1 MKKAIYMIAGFI
13 ALALGA
19 IGCVLPLLP
28 TVPFLLVASF
38 CFLRSSQKLSAWFQT
53 TGLYKKHV
61 IRFKTQKG
69 MTLKAKLCIVIPVY
83 IMLITLF
90 ILKDILAMRIAI
102 AVLLAAKTIM
112 FIKIKTI
119 KEVPGK
125 KDDQQEIDTAVRE
138 Q

>member
-19 IGCVLPLLP
+19 IGCVLPVLP

-69 MTLKAKLCIVIPVY
+69 MTLKAKLCILIPVY
-83 IMLITLF
+83 VMLIVLF
-90 ILKDILAMRIAI
+90 ILKDILLMRIAI
-102 AVLLAAKTIM
+102 AVLLTAKTVV

-119 KEVPGK
+119 KELDGK
-125 KDDQQEIDTAVRE
+125 NDQHEIDSAVRE

>member
-19 IGCVLPLLP
+19 IGCVLPVLP

-69 MTLKAKLCIVIPVY
+69 MTLKAKLCILIPVY

-102 AVLLAAKTIM
+102 AVLLTAKTVV

-119 KEVPGK
+119 KELDGK
-125 KDDQQEIDTAVRE
+125 NDQHEIDSAVRE